1 MTTVDEARAQGRIAG
16 AQGLDYQAC
25 PYGHDQQELR
35 EAWCKAATEERNKTG
50 PWMQRDGLLQT
61 VLGWV
66 IFLAAIALFFK
77 IWEAFFGPPN
87 GDRFNW

>member
-1 MTTVDEARAQGRIAG
+1 
-16 AQGLDYQAC
+16 
-25 PYGHDQQELR
+25 
-35 EAWCKAATEERNKTG
+35 
-50 PWMQRDGLLQT
+50 MQRDGLLQT

-66 IFLAAIALFFK
+66 IFLAVIALFFK